1 MTAPKPT
8 VASSSYASSSISR
21 SLPPSSTAVHSSTRP
36 NITSRGVLCEC
47 GIPALVRTNKS
58 GINSIGKN
66 FYICPKDSCGFWK
79 WVDDV
84 ESSVSATSSNV
95 IVPAKRTYTQTNS
108 DPTEPTRIC
117 KCGVIGIMLTVQKEG
132 VNQGRKFWKC
142 RKTQNEG
149 NCSFFEWDDELSRP
163 PGGTGGGARKCYNVS
178 AWLCVDY
185 Q

>member
-1 MTAPKPT
+1 MAVGTLIRRLDTMLSDVDPEWISRMDRLLPTSSRPVQLSPPPTTFTSSMTAPKPT
-8 VASSSYASSSISR
+8 VASSSYASSLISR

-95 IVPAKRTYTQTNS
+95 IVPAKRTYTQVRLHVFALKHRGS
-108 DPTEPTRIC
+108 
-117 KCGVIGIMLTVQKEG
+117 
-132 VNQGRKFWKC
+132 
-142 RKTQNEG
+142 
-149 NCSFFEWDDELSRP
+149 
-163 PGGTGGGARKCYNVS
+163 
-178 AWLCVDY
+178 VDR
-185 Q
+185 